1 MTSPDPTLSAPAASV
16 AILSVQCGQVAPFRG
31 IDEPSAIAKVPVA
44 GPVRVHRLGLEG
56 DAQADL
62 TVHGGPDKAIHHYPH
77 DHYAWWRE
85 AIGDHRLL
93 SGYGAFGENI
103 STAGLTE
110 EAVCIGDR
118 WRLGTA
124 LVEVSQGRQ
133 PCWKLDHRFD
143 GAKVNAGCIRS
154 RRPGWYY
161 RVVEEGTVAAGG
173 TMDLIDRPF
182 ENWSVARVF
191 GLLIA
196 GDHKT
201 DRAGLEALGEVT
213 ALAQTWARRREKLL
227 GV

>member
-1 MTSPDPTLSAPAASV
+1 MTSPIP
-16 AILSVQCGQVAPFRG
+16 ILSLQCGKVAPFRG
-31 IDEPSAIAKVPVA
+31 PEEPSAIAKAPVA
-44 GPVRVHRLGLEG
+44 GPIRVHRLGLEG

-62 TVHGGPDKAIHHYPH
+62 SVHGGPDKAIHHYPH
-77 DHYAWWRE
+77 DHYAWWRT
-85 AIGDHRLL
+85 AIGDHPLL
-93 SGYGAFGENI
+93 DGYGAFGENI
-103 STAGLTE
+103 STTGLTE
-110 EAVCIGDR
+110 ETVCIGDR
-118 WRLGTA
+118 WRLGSA

-143 GAKVNAGCIRS
+143 GAKVNAACIRG

-161 RVVEEGTVAAGG
+161 RVIEEGTAAAGD
-173 TMDLIDRPF
+173 TMALVDRPYAA
-182 ENWSVARVF
+182 WTVARVF

-213 ALAQTWARRREKLL
+213 ALAEPWVRRREKLL